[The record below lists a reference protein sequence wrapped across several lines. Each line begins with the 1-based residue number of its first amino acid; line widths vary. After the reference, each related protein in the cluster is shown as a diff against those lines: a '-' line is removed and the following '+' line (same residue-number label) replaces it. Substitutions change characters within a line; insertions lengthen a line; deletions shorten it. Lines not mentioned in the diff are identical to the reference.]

1 MIIEM
6 KKFFLVLALAT
17 LTTFGFAATVYTSPA
32 TGSAN
37 WASIPWTTVG
47 SGSPITYIIQS
58 NYTANMNIDVSGI
71 DSLFVYGI
79 FDITQGNKDLTMNA
93 NGYIQVIAGG
103 SITGGNS
110 SNQIYIGAITNNGT
124 FAVTGPAYSS
134 SSTAFTSGTALPVT
148 WHSFTSKK
156 IDNTIQLTWSTA
168 SELNNSHFEIE
179 RASEEGVFYTI
190 GSASGNG
197 TTQLM
202 SKYTF
207 TDIEPINTSAYY
219 RIKQIDYNGD
229 FDYSTII
236 KVKSEEINPIIVWPT
251 VLNNNN
257 SVLNIKNASEF
268 ATVKIF
274 DAKGREINKSNNINA
289 TSEALALN
297 LQKTNNNLSGF
308 YFLYIT
314 DNNKTTSFKI
324 LVQ

>member
-148 WHSFTSKK
+148 WHS
-156 IDNTIQLTWSTA
+156 LPVA
-168 SELNNSHFEIE
+168 PACL
-179 RASEEGVFYTI
+179 R
-190 GSASGNG
+190 
-197 TTQLM
+197 
-202 SKYTF
+202 
-207 TDIEPINTSAYY
+207 
-219 RIKQIDYNGD
+219 
-229 FDYSTII
+229 
-236 KVKSEEINPIIVWPT
+236 
-251 VLNNNN
+251 
-257 SVLNIKNASEF
+257 SVL
-268 ATVKIF
+268 T
-274 DAKGREINKSNNINA
+274 EIH
-289 TSEALALN
+289 
-297 LQKTNNNLSGF
+297 
-308 YFLYIT
+308 
-314 DNNKTTSFKI
+314 
-324 LVQ
+324 